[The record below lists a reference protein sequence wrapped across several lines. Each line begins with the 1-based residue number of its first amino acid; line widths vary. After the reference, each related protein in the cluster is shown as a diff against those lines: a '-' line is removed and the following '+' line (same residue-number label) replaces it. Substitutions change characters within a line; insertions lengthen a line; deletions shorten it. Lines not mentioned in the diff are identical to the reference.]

1 MQLLNNL
8 HKVGRNGKNADIIHF
23 ILISLKEMLKND
35 NKEIS
40 KKSKKL
46 IKTVNIERKN
56 LHIFWTTWGITIKF
70 SGKMWLIILN
80 GLLLF
85 NNKALPSL

>member
-40 KKSKKL
+40 KKSRKL

>member
-40 KKSKKL
+40 KKSRKL

-56 LHIFWTTWGITIKF
+56 LHIF
-70 SGKMWLIILN
+70 
-80 GLLLF
+80 
-85 NNKALPSL
+85 